1 MLRRSCSDSH
11 RSILLAKRPSTV
23 LRSNI
28 PLQSTLTPCV
38 VWSIHAGKSMLTNPD
53 KQASRNRGPVH
64 KKTRWTRKIQR
75 KAFLID
81 YSPSQLIWRTWR
93 RMCSHIPLKERTQ
106 IRKVMLRKWRD
117 KKRKHNIHTDFTK
130 KRKRSIPRA
139 EKFDELIAAEHKI
152 LSDGSESRSNHRY
165 AVVQVLATQWIQS
178 YPRKTK
184 TSQETEKNSPKFLE
198 PSQKPKVIYTND
210 SLEFGES
217 CEELPGIIDQLHLI
231 DQRQAELQN
240 ELYVEKKKGHQ
251 PFYCNLDRMT
261 SGGQIPWNAIAI
273 CEMSKI
279 SWQKGKLRMNEDLEI
294 F

>member
-1 MLRRSCSDSH
+1 MQVDRLLHVCSVGRMLRGSCSDSH

-106 IRKVMLRKWRD
+106 IRKVMLRKWR
-117 KKRKHNIHTDFTK
+117 
-130 KRKRSIPRA
+130 
-139 EKFDELIAAEHKI
+139 HKNWSTIFI
-152 LSDGSESRSNHRY
+152 L
-165 AVVQVLATQWIQS
+165 T
-178 YPRKTK
+178 
-184 TSQETEKNSPKFLE
+184 SPKNERDLFQE
-198 PSQKPKVIYTND
+198 QKVWWIDNSRAPNPQRWKWISEQSPVRRGTGSRHSVD
-210 SLEFGES
+210 T
-217 CEELPGIIDQLHLI
+217 IIS
-231 DQRQAELQN
+231 A
-240 ELYVEKKKGHQ
+240 
-251 PFYCNLDRMT
+251 
-261 SGGQIPWNAIAI
+261 
-273 CEMSKI
+273 
-279 SWQKGKLRMNEDLEI
+279 
-294 F
+294 